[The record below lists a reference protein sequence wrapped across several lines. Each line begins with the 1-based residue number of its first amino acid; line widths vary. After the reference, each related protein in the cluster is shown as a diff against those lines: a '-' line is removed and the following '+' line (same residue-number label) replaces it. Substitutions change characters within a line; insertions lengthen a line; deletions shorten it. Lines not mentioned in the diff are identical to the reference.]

1 MFRCKGSPLP
11 FLAVRAGKQE
21 GRKILRVSVIPT
33 ADEKGLDRQEEKVR
47 AHKYEEEEEEES
59 LLSGYE
65 EEEEEEGAI
74 TGGRER

>member
-1 MFRCKGSPLP
+1 M
-11 FLAVRAGKQE
+11 
-21 GRKILRVSVIPT
+21 SVIPT

-47 AHKYEEEEEEES
+47 AHKYEEEEEES

>member
-1 MFRCKGSPLP
+1 M
-11 FLAVRAGKQE
+11 
-21 GRKILRVSVIPT
+21 SVIPT